1 MKSPQ
6 EPNKPF
12 YQIHDHTPQQPDD
25 EGKSYGV
32 EHYVQ
37 QIHETANKLMADR
50 ANRGDVKMLAVA
62 LRELRYCFKV
72 FAKYRDRRQ
81 VTVFGSARL
90 TADDPSYQQCVE
102 FSRRIAE
109 AGFMVITGGGNGI
122 MEAGHLGAGR
132 ENSIG
137 LNILLPF
144 EQHPNTVIMNDS
156 KLMHLRYFF
165 TRKLLFVKECEAVA
179 LFPGGFGTLDE
190 GFEVLTLVQ
199 TGKSHLFPIVMIDAP
214 GSDYWRHFLRFTKE
228 VLLARKLISEEDL
241 SLFKVTNS
249 VEEAVSEIVNFYRVY
264 HSMRYVRG
272 DLVVRL
278 NRVIGDATLEKIRAE
293 FGDIIKSG
301 TFELTNALPEES
313 EESLLAGLPRLKF
326 RFDRHKLGRLRQVID
341 VVNLD

>member
-1 MKSPQ
+1 MNASQEQKS
-6 EPNKPF
+6 F
-12 YQIHDHTPQQPDD
+12 HHVHDHTPQQPDD
-25 EGKSYGV
+25 DAKGYGI

-37 QIHETANKLMADR
+37 QIHETANKLMTDR
-50 ANRGDVKMLAVA
+50 ANRGDVKMLSVA
-62 LRELRYCFKV
+62 LKELRYCLKV
-72 FAKYRDRRQ
+72 FANYRHRRQ

-90 TADDPSYQQCVE
+90 PPSDPSFQQAVE
-102 FSRRIAE
+102 FSKRIAD

-122 MEAGHLGAGR
+122 MEAGHIGAGR

-144 EQHPNTVIMNDS
+144 EQHPNAVIRNDP

-199 TGKSHLFPIVMIDAP
+199 TGKSHMFPIVMIDAP
-214 GSDYWRHFLRFTKE
+214 GSDYWHHFLRFTKE
-228 VLLARKLISEEDL
+228 VLLKRQPISDEDL
-241 SLFKVTNS
+241 HLFKVTHS
-249 VEEAVSEIVNFYRVY
+249 VDEAVKEIVDFYRVY

-278 NRVIGDATLEKIRAE
+278 NRTISDATLEKIRAE
-293 FGDIIKSG
+293 FTDMIKGG
-301 TFELTNALPEES
+301 TFELTAALPEES
-313 EESLLAGLPRLKF
+313 EDPTIAQLPRLKF
-326 RFDRHKLGRLRQVID
+326 RFDRHKLGRLRQMID
-341 VVNLD
+341 VVNQD